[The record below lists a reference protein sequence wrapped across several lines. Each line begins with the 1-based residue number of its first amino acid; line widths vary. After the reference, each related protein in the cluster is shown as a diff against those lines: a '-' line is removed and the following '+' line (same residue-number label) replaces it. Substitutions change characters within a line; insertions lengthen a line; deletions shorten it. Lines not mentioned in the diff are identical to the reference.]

1 MDSPVYR
8 TLDSSSQRNMD
19 SPVYLILK
27 EVVNVTWT
35 HQCIAL

>member
-1 MDSPVYR
+1 MDSPVY
-8 TLDSSSQRNMD
+8 LILKASSQRNMD